1 MKWALSLMLIGSVL
15 AKNLPANHGET
26 RLPIQK
32 QQFELTY
39 YDLRKTLIDEIPN
52 GVIVEFEIN
61 ESGQVE
67 NPVIRKSFE
76 FSINNTIID
85 KVMMLKFKPALQNGR
100 PVRVRYK
107 LPILFGQSRICESC
121 MLRLILAA

>member
-67 NPVIRKSFE
+67 YPIIRKSFE

-107 LPILFGQSRICESC
+107 LPILFK
-121 MLRLILAA
+121 

>member
-76 FSINNTIID
+76 FSINNSEW
-85 KVMMLKFKPALQNGR
+85 G
-100 PVRVRYK
+100 
-107 LPILFGQSRICESC
+107 S
-121 MLRLILAA
+121 

>member
-76 FSINNTIID
+76 FSINNIIID

-107 LPILFGQSRICESC
+107 LPILFK
-121 MLRLILAA
+121 

>member
-15 AKNLPANHGET
+15 ANNLPVNHGET

-61 ESGQVE
+61 ERGKVE

-76 FSINNTIID
+76 LSINDAIID

-107 LPILFGQSRICESC
+107 LPILFK
-121 MLRLILAA
+121 

>member
-1 MKWALSLMLIGSVL
+1 MNA
-15 AKNLPANHGET
+15 AD
-26 RLPIQK
+26 RK
-32 QQFELTY
+32 QL
-39 YDLRKTLIDEIPN
+39 EIAHLKLDD
-52 GVIVEFEIN
+52 VRQDIVEFEIN

-107 LPILFGQSRICESC
+107 VPILFK
-121 MLRLILAA
+121 

>member
-61 ESGQVE
+61 ESGKVE

-76 FSINNTIID
+76 LSINDAIID

-107 LPILFGQSRICESC
+107 LPILFK
-121 MLRLILAA
+121 

>member
-52 GVIVEFEIN
+52 GVIVEVEIN

-107 LPILFGQSRICESC
+107 LPILFK
-121 MLRLILAA
+121 

>member
-76 FSINNTIID
+76 LSINDAIID

-107 LPILFGQSRICESC
+107 LPILFK
-121 MLRLILAA
+121 

>member
-61 ESGQVE
+61 ERGKVE

-76 FSINNTIID
+76 LSINDAIID

-107 LPILFGQSRICESC
+107 LPILFK
-121 MLRLILAA
+121 

>member
-39 YDLRKTLIDEIPN
+39 YDLRKTLIDEIFDEKINDGQLSNAPLTLQ
-52 GVIVEFEIN
+52 EIQKVR
-61 ESGQVE
+61 ESFQESIEGLYHQRVLYPE
-67 NPVIRKSFE
+67 ITESD
-76 FSINNTIID
+76 FS
-85 KVMMLKFKPALQNGR
+85 
-100 PVRVRYK
+100 
-107 LPILFGQSRICESC
+107 EEE
-121 MLRLILAA
+121 

>member
-1 MKWALSLMLIGSVL
+1 MNTIRALFTSALILTTLNTCLHGNEGKNRYPI
-15 AKNLPANHGET
+15 AK
-26 RLPIQK
+26 K
-32 QQFELTY
+32 QFELTY
-39 YDLRKTLIDEIPN
+39 YDLRKTLLDEIPE

-61 ESGQVE
+61 ERGKVE

-76 FSINNTIID
+76 LSISDAIID

-107 LPILFGQSRICESC
+107 LPILFK
-121 MLRLILAA
+121 

>member
-67 NPVIRKSFE
+67 YPVIRKSFE

-107 LPILFGQSRICESC
+107 LPILFK
-121 MLRLILAA
+121 

>member
-1 MKWALSLMLIGSVL
+1 MLIGSVL

-67 NPVIRKSFE
+67 NPVIRKSLE
-76 FSINNTIID
+76 YSINNTIID

-107 LPILFGQSRICESC
+107 LPILFK
-121 MLRLILAA
+121 